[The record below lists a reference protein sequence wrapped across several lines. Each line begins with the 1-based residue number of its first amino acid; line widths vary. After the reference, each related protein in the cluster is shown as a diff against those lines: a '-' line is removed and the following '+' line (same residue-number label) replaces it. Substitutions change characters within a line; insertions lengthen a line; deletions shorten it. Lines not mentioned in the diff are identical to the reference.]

1 MTNDRHRRTAA
12 LAYWRYAQDHLRA
25 ARALCTKNEVA
36 IAEAQ
41 AVYHLAAQSFEF
53 ALKAFLR
60 ARGVAADALIER
72 YTCLVD
78 RALDEAIRRGLP
90 ALPPRFAGAA
100 HALAAHHRPEGF
112 MRLDDASTT
121 VIEPARFFELVHW
134 TLDAIV
140 PIVAE
145 DYAAHYSGEGSPS
158 KESFM
163 VRLRA
168 DLSAETA

>member
-1 MTNDRHRRTAA
+1 MTNHEQRRTAA

-25 ARALCTKNEVA
+25 ARALCTKNEVSSV
-36 IAEAQ
+36 EAQ
-41 AVYHLAAQSFEF
+41 PVYHLAAQAFEF

-60 ARGVAADALIER
+60 ARGVAADAIVAN
-72 YTCLVD
+72 YTCMLD
-78 RALDEAIRRGLP
+78 QALDDATARGLP
-90 ALPPRFAGAA
+90 ALPAHLTAA
-100 HALAAHHRPEGF
+100 ARALEAHHRPEAF
-112 MRLDDASTT
+112 VRLDEASAS
-121 VIEPARFFELVHW
+121 VVEPAQFFELVHW

-163 VRLRA
+163 LRLRA
-168 DLSAETA
+168 DLSAEPA